1 MAASGAAV
9 LRPYTPAMATG
20 DGSGPTA
27 RIVTSLRR
35 LVNRLEVAQV
45 KRFGRSVLSVAFRTP
60 VLVLTTTGRVSGRK
74 RDTTLAYL
82 PVADGSLL
90 VVGGAAG
97 QKRVPDWVANL
108 RAGGAVEV
116 TVDRST
122 RTVRAVEL
130 EGSEREAAWEVAV
143 ARWPRVRRYEARAGR
158 PVPVVRL
165 DPRTARPPREP
176 DGPRPMPVAEPPQA
190 G

>member
-1 MAASGAAV
+1 MPASRAAV

-45 KRFGRSVLSVAFRTP
+45 RHFGQSVLSAAFRTP
-60 VLVLTTTGRVSGRK
+60 VLVLTTTGRVSGHK

-82 PVADGSLL
+82 PMADGSLL

-108 RAGGAVEV
+108 RADGAVEV
-116 TVDRST
+116 TIERTT
-122 RTVRAVEL
+122 RTVRATVL
-130 EGSEREAAWEVAV
+130 EGSEREVAWEVAV
-143 ARWPRVRRYEARAGR
+143 ARWPRVQRYEARAGR
-158 PVPVVRL
+158 PVPVIRL
-165 DPRTARPPREP
+165 EPRDSRRPSEP
-176 DGPRPMPVAEPPQA
+176 EGRRAMPVVEPPQA
-190 G
+190 R